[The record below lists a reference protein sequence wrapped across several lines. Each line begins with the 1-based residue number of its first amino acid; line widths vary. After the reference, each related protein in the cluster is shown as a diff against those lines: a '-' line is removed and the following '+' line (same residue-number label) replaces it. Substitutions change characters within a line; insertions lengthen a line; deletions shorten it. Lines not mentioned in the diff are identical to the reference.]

1 MSCTC
6 NEAYVNVVSG
16 NSFILQL
23 HVAQYDAEL
32 HKNIEYP
39 MDNATNVAV
48 RLIGNNGKCIKY
60 TDIDID
66 GSTLSFLV
74 DGQRLKPAK
83 YGIELTFQSGDF
95 RKRAYR
101 CGLLNVVNCG
111 SCVDNSQLGNH
122 EIDIIFNEDNE
133 IINIGGVVWAAV
145 DDHLDKNSQNPVAN
159 SVITN
164 TLTNDYATKDYVLEV
179 VSGGEIDTDDFVK
192 DDELVDILSSYVKTD
207 VLDETLNSYV
217 KSDTLNETL
226 SSYVTNQQM
235 QDAIDAIP
243 ETDLSDYYTK
253 SEIDD
258 KIDAIPQPDLS
269 SYATTEYVDNAID
282 NIPETDLSDY
292 YTKEQ
297 VDDKIDA
304 IPQPDL
310 SNYYTKSE
318 IDDKFDNIDIP
329 DVDMSSYVTK
339 TQLAD
344 SHFAYSYQV
353 SDLTQELIDDE
364 KVIATH
370 GNKIENLTSYFSSYA
385 TIDYV
390 DEQIAE
396 AISGGD
402 IDLSAYVTKEY
413 LSQQSYAY
421 NSTLSDYTTLTQF
434 NESVNNLQSQI
445 DNIEPSTDVDLSAYV
460 KKTELDAN
468 DYAYKADLNDYYTK
482 TQVDD
487 IVDNLQPEID
497 LSSYVTWDFLSQQSY
512 ITADYLSS
520 QSYATSAE
528 LNNLTDD
535 VIDDEL
541 VLARAVNDI
550 NKVAS
555 YLNSYVKIS
564 DYNELVNSYNR
575 LYLTVT
581 YLMQNVQ
588 WADDSGSQ
596 EDFTAGYII
605 GTATQSFNTVGC
617 QALPSTY
624 FSAPSFKVAVP
635 NGKLTG
641 NAAKLFSTNPG
652 GSGNSYI
659 TSITS
664 FDVDTSEVTDMRS
677 MFEACLNLT
686 SLDLSGVDTSN
697 VTNMRSMFEFCGLT
711 SLDLSSFNTSRVT
724 DMCEMFSWCTKLT
737 SLDLS
742 SFDTSNVTNMK
753 YMFEYCD
760 ELASLD
766 LSSFNTSNVITMA
779 CMFYDCSK
787 LTSLDLSHFNTSNVA
802 SMSRMFY
809 SCDNLTSLDLSS
821 FNTSKVTDMQ
831 YMFFLCEH
839 LKSLDLSSFN
849 TSRVTDMSGMF
860 SFCRQLTTLDISNFN
875 LVNVT
880 DMADMFSNCGSLM
893 TIYVNNMTTAN
904 INKIKTQLETN
915 IGTFTLSTV
924 NGRKALVRQ

>member
-1 MSCTC
+1 MNCSLEC
-6 NEAYVNVVSG
+6 VDVLQG
-16 NSFILQL
+16 NSFTLRL
-23 HVAQYDAEL
+23 YVTHYDIDTKVEEPYML
-32 HKNIEYP
+32 ES
-39 MDNATNVAV
+39 ATDVFV
-48 RLIGNNGKCIKY
+48 RLVGNNGVVRKF
-60 TDIDID
+60 TDLTIADNLILCHID
-66 GSTLSFLV
+66 GT
-74 DGQRLKPAK
+74 RLKPGK
-83 YGIELTFQSGDF
+83 YGLEVCFKIDGND
-95 RKRAYR
+95 KRSYR
-101 CGLLNVVNCG
+101 CCFINVHNCECQADIDTLSEYDIAVAFGADNQVINVGGLVYA
-111 SCVDNSQLGNH
+111 H
-122 EIDIIFNEDNE
+122 
-133 IINIGGVVWAAV
+133 V
-145 DDHLDKNSQNPVAN
+145 DDTLSKTSENPVQN
-159 SVITN
+159 KVIAN
-164 TLTNDYATKDYVLEV
+164 TLDDYATKDYVLEV
-179 VSGGEIDTDDFVK
+179 VAGGEIDTDDFVK
-192 DDELVDILSSYVKTD
+192 DDELAETLTSYVKKDDLDNTLSSYVKTEELSNTLSSYVKTD

-217 KSDTLNETL
+217 KTDDLDNTL
-226 SSYVTNQQM
+226 SSYVTSQQL
-235 QDAIDAIP
+235 DEAI
-243 ETDLSDYYTK
+243 EN
-253 SEIDD
+253 IDF
-258 KIDAIPQPDLS
+258 
-269 SYATTEYVDNAID
+269 
-282 NIPETDLSDY
+282 PETDLSDY

-297 VDDKIDA
+297 VDDLI
-304 IPQPDL
+304 
-310 SNYYTKSE
+310 
-318 IDDKFDNIDIP
+318 DNIPVIDT
-329 DVDMSSYVTK
+329 SSYITAA
-339 TQLAD
+339 QLAENN
-344 SHFAYSYQV
+344 FAYSYQV

-370 GNKIENLTSYFSSYA
+370 GNKIENLTSYFPSYA

-390 DEQIAE
+390 NSIVVGD
-396 AISGGD
+396 D
-402 IDLSAYVTKEY
+402 IDLSAYVTKAE
-413 LSQQSYAY
+413 LSQNDYAY
-421 NSTLSDYTTLTQF
+421 NSALNDYTTLTQF

-445 DNIEPSTDVDLSAYV
+445 DNIEPYVDLSSYV
-460 KKTELDAN
+460 KKTELQAN

-555 YLNSYVKIS
+555 YFNSYVKIS
-564 DYNELVNSYNR
+564 DYNELVNSYNK